1 MGIEVMD
8 NDTIGKLIL
17 LFIVAMVAIN
27 VGFIG
32 AVLLAAILYGFK
44 LVLDAK
50 KEKRREL
57 GDE

>member
-1 MGIEVMD
+1 MD